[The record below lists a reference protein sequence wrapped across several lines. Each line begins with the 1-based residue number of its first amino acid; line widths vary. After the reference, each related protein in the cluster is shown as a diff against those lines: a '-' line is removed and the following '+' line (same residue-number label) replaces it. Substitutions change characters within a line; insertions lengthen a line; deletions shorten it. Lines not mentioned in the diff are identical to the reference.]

1 MKFGHFRRNF
11 GQTYTVDLN
20 PAEAEAARDALGKA
34 LYDRLFAWL
43 VGRVNKSTAPIDDEK
58 VASTIG
64 VLDTPAHRG
73 TMHGR
78 VTLTKAQS
86 AQASASRLRWVDGQ
100 LQMITTSLENP
111 RSTLRG
117 TAHRLPTASHGF
129 FRAAA

>member
-43 VGRVNKSTAPIDDEK
+43 VGRVNKSTAPIDDSK

-64 VLDTPAHRG
+64 VLDIFG
-73 TMHGR
+73 FESFGKN
-78 VTLTKAQS
+78 TLE
-86 AQASASRLRWVDGQ
+86 Q
-100 LQMITTSLENP
+100 LLINFANEKLQQQVRFNP
-111 RSTLRG
+111 ILIR
-117 TAHRLPTASHGF
+117 F
-129 FRAAA
+129 